1 MMSYLILLIH
11 GKNMPP
17 VKKYLSPKKV
27 AQMLMVSTESIR
39 LWAEKGALK
48 ATTTI
53 GGHRRFKVDDIQS
66 FAKENG
72 IELVVVGSNDDSP
85 LKILIVDDEESY
97 AQMLKEL
104 LVTELAD
111 VQIKISLDSFDVA
124 TQLLSFMPDIILLD
138 IKMPHLNG
146 FQVCKSIKAGQGSL
160 YADVRVI
167 AISGNA
173 SEEEKQRIIKI
184 GAEACFDKPIKTS
197 ALLKIIKEDMS

>member
-1 MMSYLILLIH
+1 
-11 GKNMPP
+11 MPSA
-17 VKKYLSPKKV
+17 KKYLSPKQV
-27 AQMLMVSTESIR
+27 AQMLMVSTETIR

-53 GGHRRFKVDDIQS
+53 GGHRRFKVDDIHS
-66 FAKENG
+66 FAKEND
-72 IELVVVGSNDDSP
+72 IELVAVGNDDSP

-104 LVTELAD
+104 LVNELVD
-111 VQIKISLDSFDVA
+111 VQIKVSLNGFDVA

-146 FQVCKSIKAGQGSL
+146 FQVCKSIKAGQGNP

-173 SEEEKQRIIKI
+173 SAQEKKQIIKL

-197 ALLKIIKEDMS
+197 ALLKTIKKDMA

>member
-1 MMSYLILLIH
+1 MSST
-11 GKNMPP
+11 
-17 VKKYLSPKKV
+17 KKYLSPKQV
-27 AQMLMVSTESIR
+27 AQMLMVSTETIR
-39 LWAEKGALK
+39 LWTDKGALK

-53 GGHRRFKVDDIQS
+53 GGHRRFKADDIES
-66 FAKENG
+66 FAKENK
-72 IELVVVGSNDDSP
+72 IDLVNKRGNDESS

-111 VQIKISLDSFDVA
+111 VQIKVSLDSFDVA

-138 IKMPHLNG
+138 IKMPQLDG

-197 ALLKIIKEDMS
+197 ELLKIITKDKA